1 MTKFSTLIF
10 FLMVTSILTAQDWIT
25 PVIEGY
31 GKIKHFEEVAEQ
43 PDATLEYNLVFD
55 VTGDREMEGV
65 NLGLWKIARVINM
78 LGAAKIPKDK
88 IHIVAA
94 IHGPATFTTL
104 NAEKYQEKYQKVN
117 PNNELLQLLDEYGV
131 DLYVCAQATASRGYG
146 AADLNSNTKLAL
158 SAMSVLAN
166 YQLRGYALMP

>member
-10 FLMVTSILTAQDWIT
+10 FLMITSLLTAQDWIT

-43 PDATLEYNLVFD
+43 PDATLDYKLVFD
-55 VTGDREMEGV
+55 ITGDREMEGV

-104 NAEKYQEKYQKVN
+104 NAEKYQEKYQKFYEHF
-117 PNNELLQLLDEYGV
+117 PEFSED
-131 DLYVCAQATASRGYG
+131 
-146 AADLNSNTKLAL
+146 ADLGFHIRDMRAVKKHTKKAFKEMTSQRIEELKGQMKNQNQEQEL
-158 SAMSVLAN
+158 
-166 YQLRGYALMP
+166 